1 MAESIKH
8 SKFSKSNSPLKKEN
22 EDLLL
27 NQYSNWW
34 IGAGILWSYFI
45 IYKYLQQYPL
55 DIRNFESLLPVK
67 IFFPTLSIL
76 LFYLKGL
83 AVWLGIVSG
92 ALTLGYYFLQ
102 PFKVKWNSS
111 LEQLIFSIII
121 GQPLIAFIFL
131 FLSALRLLY
140 VPLIIILWFSC
151 CLSFFW
157 YFLKNSNGRTFL
169 KEGTKEISVFCFGSA
184 QPFILRL
191 FLWIFLSVSFVMALV
206 PEVFYDSLVYHL
218 GVPNLFLQEKGVVR
232 IPGAV
237 SKFPMILQTLY
248 LFGLALHDEMVPKLI
263 HWFNAVLI
271 LFGFG
276 TFAKRLGFSIQVG
289 LIASIFF
296 ISVPMVQMNLWT
308 SGIDI
313 SSCLFAFFSAYALC
327 LAVDIQKRGIQSQ
340 NQQDE
345 SSSWVILSALM
356 CGFAY
361 GSKYQ
366 GGIMAGTLFLS
377 FFLFSLVRNPN
388 NYKNFLRQSFF
399 FILVFGLTISP
410 WLLKNLW
417 DTGNPVFP
425 FLTALFKK
433 FNFQNY
439 FLDPEQWET
448 FINENRRF
456 ITESW
461 QNWTLP
467 WKLTFKDRNQ
477 SGLSFPGPLFLS
489 LLPISLLSIQY
500 LKKEWSQII
509 FLFLIFFFIASFN
522 STHLTRYHLQGY
534 PLLCFIYALGFH
546 LALKNK
552 NFLIRT
558 IFLIPVILVLTEN
571 LQTCAF
577 IIKNSYNPGDVLSGR
592 ESREDYKMVTLP
604 GLNPYPA
611 NVMFRWMEKH
621 LSKTT
626 RTLFIGDSK
635 TYDLK
640 LPYLYTDVHGQNPL
654 IGWVKNSNSGDE
666 LLKHFQNSGITHIL
680 INFNEARRTYS
691 YKMLKWKEEELK
703 IFELFWNDYVKES
716 HREII
721 PERFFQR
728 NSLILLYEIQKIKNE
743 NSKQNLEP
751 SPVFILEQLNKK

>member
-8 SKFSKSNSPLKKEN
+8 SKFSKSNSALKKN
-22 EDLLL
+22 HQDLLL
-27 NQYSNWW
+27 NHYSNWW
-34 IGAGILWSYFI
+34 IGSGILWSYFV

-67 IFFPTLSIL
+67 TFFPTLSIL
-76 LFYLKGL
+76 FFYLKGL

-92 ALTLGYYFLQ
+92 ALTLGYYFLKT
-102 PFKVKWNSS
+102 FKIKWNSS
-111 LEQLIFSIII
+111 LEQFTFSVVI
-121 GQPLIAFIFL
+121 GQAFIAFIFL
-131 FLSALRLLY
+131 CLSALHFLY
-140 VPLIIILWFSC
+140 FPLIIIFWFSC
-151 CLSFFW
+151 WISFSW
-157 YFLKNSNGRTFL
+157 CFLKNSNGRTFL

-218 GVPNLFLQEKGVVR
+218 GIPNLFLQEKGIVR
-232 IPGAV
+232 VSGAV

-263 HWFNAVLI
+263 HWFNGVLI

-276 TFAKRLGFSIQVG
+276 TFTKRLGLAIQVG

-313 SSCLFAFFSAYALC
+313 SSCLFAFFAAYALC
-327 LAVDIQKRGIQSQ
+327 LAVEGIQNQ

-345 SSSWVILSALM
+345 SSSWVILSALL

-377 FFLFSLVRNPN
+377 FFLFHLVLNPN
-388 NYKNFLRQSFF
+388 NYKIFLRQSFF
-399 FILVFGLTISP
+399 FILVFGLAISP

-425 FLTALFKK
+425 FLSALFKK
-433 FNFQNY
+433 FNLQNY
-439 FLDPEQWET
+439 FLDPDQWQI

-461 QNWTLP
+461 KENWTLP

-477 SGLSFPGPLFLS
+477 SGLSFPGPLFLT
-489 LLPISLLSIQY
+489 LLPLSLLSIQY
-500 LKKEWSQII
+500 LKREWNQII
-509 FLFLIFFFIASFN
+509 FLFLAFFFVASFN

-534 PLLCFIYALGFH
+534 PLLCFIYALGFYI
-546 LALKNK
+546 ALQNK
-552 NFLIRT
+552 NFLIK
-558 IFLIPVILVLTEN
+558 IFFLIPVILVLTEN

-577 IIKNSYNPGDVLSGR
+577 IIKNSYSPGEVLSGR
-592 ESREDYKMVTLP
+592 ESREDYKMVTHP

-611 NVMFRWMEKH
+611 NVMFRWMENT
-621 LSKTT
+621 LPKTT

-654 IGWVKNSNSGDE
+654 IGWVNNSNSSEE

-680 INFNEARRTYS
+680 INFNEARRTYG
-691 YKMLKWKEEELK
+691 YKMLKWNKEKFEL
-703 IFELFWNDYVKES
+703 FELFWNDYVKEK
-716 HREII
+716 HREVI
-721 PERFFQR
+721 PERFFPR

-743 NSKQNLEP
+743 NSKQNTES
-751 SPVFILEQLNKK
+751 SPIFILEQLNKK